1 MTTNEIN
8 TILHS
13 DEYKQ
18 YMKALSRLASEYVS
32 KVRVK
37 FSERAFEK
45 YQDESIRRLVL
56 AYGREAE
63 DLDRRR
69 LADFTSLADHMA
81 LGLDDHHTD
90 EDLNDW
96 PLNNA
101 NSYSEAIKFL
111 FLK

>member
-8 TILHS
+8 TIIRS

-32 KVRVK
+32 RIRVK
-37 FSERAFEK
+37 FAEQAFEK

-69 LADFTSLADHMA
+69 LADFTSLADHTA
-81 LGLDDHHTD
+81 LDLDDHHTG

-96 PLNNA
+96 PLNHA
-101 NSYSEAIKFL
+101 KSYADTIKFF